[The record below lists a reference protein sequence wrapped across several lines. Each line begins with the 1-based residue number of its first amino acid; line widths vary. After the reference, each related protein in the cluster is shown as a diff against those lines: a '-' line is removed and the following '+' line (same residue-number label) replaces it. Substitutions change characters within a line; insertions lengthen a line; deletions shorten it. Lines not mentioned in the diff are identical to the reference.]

1 MDDGFDERT
10 KPSRPYSK
18 TLIEYSLASTTHGIF
33 YIFERGRLVLERFF
47 WLIVVVIGIMLA
59 AVWSFWA
66 YEKWQDD
73 PMLTTISTT
82 GLPIQDVP
90 FPSITICAQ
99 GIDLLIQINNYILVY
114 SSKLLAKYIFPNFL
128 LNL

>member
-1 MDDGFDERT
+1 MYGSILTGSLKFDKLRRKMDDDYDERT
-10 KPSRPYSK
+10 KPSRPFSK
-18 TLIEYSLASTTHGIF
+18 TLIEYSSAATTHGIF
-33 YIFERGRLVLERFF
+33 YIFERGNLALERLL
-47 WLIVVVIGIMLA
+47 WLVVVIVAILF
-59 AVWSFWA
+59 AVSLSLSA

-99 GIDLLIQINNYILVY
+99 GIIFNSVNNIY
-114 SSKLLAKYIFPNFL
+114 
-128 LNL
+128 